1 MRGNLP
7 CLVAVQ
13 LLFTPSSLFAQ
24 AAPAENLW
32 LQSGISLQVGVGR
45 YSVRDEYISSEKYSG
60 TLPSFTA
67 SWSRLRTRGGYRIG
81 VEHRH
86 SSEIRNNN
94 ISAAITQF
102 SLDLDYLYRIATPS
116 LFSRDAYLLLG
127 PSTGFFMYFSE
138 LNIVYSELEIPYSF
152 AVLVPLGVNSSLI
165 WPMSERLQLAG
176 SVRASVFSL
185 GLRMIDIA
193 EDADEVSPLRFLTV
207 GSGTNASLG
216 LGVRFFLMS
225 RLSLEV
231 GYELQVLR
239 VRPWDS
245 LLSASDNLLAGITVG
260 L

>member
-1 MRGNLP
+1 MRGSIP
-7 CLVAVQ
+7 YLVAVP
-13 LLFTPSSLFAQ
+13 LLFTQSSLFAQ
-24 AAPAENLW
+24 ATPAEDMW
-32 LQSGISLQVGVGR
+32 LRSGISLQVGVGR
-45 YSVRDEYISSEKYSG
+45 YSVRDEYISTEKYSG

-67 SWSRLRTRGGYRIG
+67 SWSRLRTSGGYRIG

-94 ISAAITQF
+94 ISAGITQF

-138 LNIVYSELEIPYSF
+138 LNIAYSELEIPYSF

-165 WPMSERLQLAG
+165 WPMSDRLQMTG
-176 SVRASVFSL
+176 SMRTSVFSL
-185 GLRMIDIA
+185 GLRMIDLV
-193 EDADEVSPLRFLTV
+193 EDADEVAPLRFLTV
-207 GSGTNASLG
+207 ASGTNTSLG
-216 LGVRFFLMS
+216 LGVRFLLMA
-225 RLSLEV
+225 RLALQF

-239 VRPWDS
+239 VSPWDS
-245 LLSASDNLLAGITVG
+245 LLSASDNLLVGITVG